1 MQTGQ
6 KVRRVREVKH
16 WLQHRVQP
24 CSGFPCLK
32 YHAATLLS
40 IYRAVTGFPRVL
52 NATPRKGVG
61 CRSMQTHRLSCS
73 PLTSIRV
80 ACVQNR
86 IVRGVQQKRAKLN
99 ASITRQP
106 CASFSGQLACQRKA
120 SACPSAHHFLLDF
133 DHHKVSKIEI

>member
-6 KVRRVREVKH
+6 KVRRVRKVRQVKH

-32 YHAATLLS
+32 YHAATQLS

-52 NATPRKGVG
+52 NAAPRKGVG
-61 CRSMQTHRLSCS
+61 CRSVQTHRLSRS
-73 PLTSIRV
+73 PLASIRV
-80 ACVQNR
+80 ACMKNSER
-86 IVRGVQQKRAKLN
+86 VQQKLN

-106 CASFSGQLACQRKA
+106 CASRFRDNSLV
-120 SACPSAHHFLLDF
+120 SAQSLRMPICPSLFLLDF